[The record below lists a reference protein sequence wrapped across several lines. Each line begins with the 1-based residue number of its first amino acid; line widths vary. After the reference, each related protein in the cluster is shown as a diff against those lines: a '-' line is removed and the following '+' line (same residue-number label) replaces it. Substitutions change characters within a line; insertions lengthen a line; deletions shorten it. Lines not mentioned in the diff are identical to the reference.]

1 VPLTGIEPVSFELVR
16 FLDSTIDSSI
26 GWLLNFNGHNRH
38 EIMLSKTVCK
48 ESKISLR
55 ATNDVFIEIGL
66 FNDMAPITTN
76 RMFDPTSTIIN
87 IKGADHKTFNGT
99 GIINSF

>member
-1 VPLTGIEPVSFELVR
+1 MVPLTGIEPVSFELVR

-48 ESKISLR
+48 KGKISLR
-55 ATNDVFIEIGL
+55 ATNDVFIEISL
-66 FNDMAPITTN
+66 FNDVAPITTN
-76 RMFDPTSTIIN
+76 RMLNPTSTIIN
-87 IKGADHKTFNGT
+87 I
-99 GIINSF
+99 

>member
-1 VPLTGIEPVSFELVR
+1 MVPLTGIEPVSFELVR

-66 FNDMAPITTN
+66 FNDVAPITTN
-76 RMFDPTSTIIN
+76 RMLNPTSTIIN
-87 IKGADHKTFNGT
+87 I
-99 GIINSF
+99 

>member
-1 VPLTGIEPVSFELVR
+1 MVPLTGIEPVSFELVR

-38 EIMLSKTVCK
+38 EIMLSKAVCK
-48 ESKISLR
+48 QREIPLR

-66 FNDMAPITTN
+66 FNDVTPITTN
-76 RMFDPTSTIIN
+76 RMLNPTSTIIN
-87 IKGADHKTFNGT
+87 I
-99 GIINSF
+99 

>member
-1 VPLTGIEPVSFELVR
+1 VLLIGFEPIIPELVR

-38 EIMLSKTVCK
+38 EIMLSKAVCK
-48 ESKISLR
+48 QREIPLR

-66 FNDMAPITTN
+66 FNDVAPITNN
-76 RMFDPTSTIIN
+76 RMLNPTSTIIN
-87 IKGADHKTFNGT
+87 I
-99 GIINSF
+99 